1 MFGKVIVLCAP
12 SGSGKTTLA
21 KHLLSQT
28 KFNLKFSISATTRQI
43 RENETDGI
51 DYHFMSL
58 EDFKAKIDAK
68 DFIEFEK
75 VYQGIYYGTL
85 KSEID
90 NLIKKCNIIFDVDVV
105 GALTLKKYF
114 SSDALTIFIDPPSL
128 KELENRLINR
138 GVNSPDDLKERLEKA
153 KIEIEMK
160 SNFDY
165 SITND
170 DLENAKSDIFKKVDS
185 FLNN

>member
-28 KFNLKFSISATTRQI
+28 KLNLKFSISATTRQI

-58 EDFKAKIDAK
+58 EDFKAKIDTK

-75 VYQGIYYGTL
+75 VYLIYSHYQL
-85 KSEID
+85 
-90 NLIKKCNIIFDVDVV
+90 LV
-105 GALTLKKYF
+105 
-114 SSDALTIFIDPPSL
+114 
-128 KELENRLINR
+128 
-138 GVNSPDDLKERLEKA
+138 
-153 KIEIEMK
+153 
-160 SNFDY
+160 
-165 SITND
+165 
-170 DLENAKSDIFKKVDS
+170 S
-185 FLNN
+185 FLLMN

>member
-21 KHLLSQT
+21 KHLLSQK

-43 RENETDGI
+43 RENEKDGI
-51 DYHFMSL
+51 DYHFLSL
-58 EDFKAKIDAK
+58 EEFKTKIDAK

-90 NLIKKCNIIFDVDVV
+90 NQFHPFHFHGFV
-105 GALTLKKYF
+105 
-114 SSDALTIFIDPPSL
+114 
-128 KELENRLINR
+128 
-138 GVNSPDDLKERLEKA
+138 
-153 KIEIEMK
+153 
-160 SNFDY
+160 
-165 SITND
+165 
-170 DLENAKSDIFKKVDS
+170 
-185 FLNN
+185 

>member
-90 NLIKKCNIIFDVDVV
+90 SLIKKYNIIFDVDVV
-105 GALTLKKYF
+105 GALSLKKYF
-114 SSDALTIFIDPPSL
+114 SSDALSIFIDPPSL
-128 KELENRLINR
+128 NELENRLIKR
-138 GVNSPDDLKERLEKA
+138 GVNSDDDLKERLEKA
-153 KIEIEMK
+153 KKEIEIK
-160 SNFDY
+160 SNFDC

-170 DLENAKSDIFKKVDS
+170 DLEKAKSDIFEKVDI

>member
-21 KHLLSQT
+21 KHLLSQK

-43 RENETDGI
+43 RENEKDGI
-51 DYHFMSL
+51 DYHFLSL
-58 EDFKAKIDAK
+58 DDFKAKIDSK

-75 VYQGIYYGTL
+75 VYQDIYYGTL

-90 NLIKKCNIIFDVDVV
+90 SLIKKYNIIFDVDVI
-105 GALTLKKYF
+105 GALSLKKYF
-114 SSDALTIFIDPPSL
+114 SSDALTIFINPPSL
-128 KELENRLINR
+128 NELENRLIKR
-138 GVNSPDDLKERLEKA
+138 GLNSNNDLKERLEKA
-153 KIEIEMK
+153 EKEIEMK

-170 DLENAKSDIFKKVDS
+170 DLKKAKSDIFKKVDD
-185 FLNN
+185 FLIN

>member
-1 MFGKVIVLCAP
+1 MGKLIVISAP
-12 SGSGKTTLA
+12 SGAGKTSIV
-21 KHLLSQT
+21 KDI
-28 KFNLKFSISATTRQI
+28 LKKRKDISFSVSACS
-43 RENETDGI
+43 REKRDQENNGEDYYFLGLKQFQQKINEGA
-51 DYHFMSL
+51 FL
-58 EDFKAKIDAK
+58 EW
-68 DFIEFEK
+68 EE
-75 VYQGIYYGTL
+75 VYENQYYGTL
-85 KSEID
+85 KSEVEKIWSEGKTV
-90 NLIKKCNIIFDVDVV
+90 LFDVDVV

-170 DLENAKSDIFKKVDS
+170 NLENAKSDIFKKVDS

>member
-43 RENETDGI
+43 RKNETDGI

-75 VYQGIYYGTL
+75 VYQGIYYGTI

-90 NLIKKCNIIFDVDVV
+90 RLIKKYNIIFDVDVV
-105 GALTLKKYF
+105 GAL
-114 SSDALTIFIDPPSL
+114 SL
-128 KELENRLINR
+128 KN
-138 GVNSPDDLKERLEKA
+138 
-153 KIEIEMK
+153 
-160 SNFDY
+160 
-165 SITND
+165 
-170 DLENAKSDIFKKVDS
+170 IFQAIH
-185 FLNN
+185 